1 MSSASSPHE
10 VVKRRWL
17 GFLIWQSIV
26 STAVFLIP
34 SVILLLPDR
43 TLATGVL
50 SFIIFD
56 LSLLLLSVSLFLL
69 SSPHPD
75 PSASLSDLASVFLK
89 ACLRLVIGGGGDY
102 SLDLRRRVG
111 RSFSKCFFLFIC
123 AVSGFL
129 STTAVCEGAVSG
141 GRMKLTGRGI
151 NGVIF
156 GFVYGVHYLYHM
168 RWILKFPIIQAIQ
181 KLWPV
186 DATILTIIKRPFF
199 YSFKMGLSPSFRQ
212 ALKLSTVAFFP
223 SFLVIIFLSDD
234 FKSRRSIGM
243 FILYLFNLYVGVSVI
258 SFAWELSIHLLQ
270 VVLTRRCC
278 FAPSRGS
285 AAAETNPSEVLLIA
299 LEQSSPGSLLKYLAY
314 LDLCMVSENN
324 VEPWRRA
331 AFFEE
336 TGDTYRR
343 VISLCLR
350 PLEHLTSKLVEG
362 LDGLAV
368 DKSDFFSQQLNPSTG
383 INVDSDLHAAL
394 NDLQLYSLCS
404 RTVAALTAR
413 SHSEDRYGVAQL
425 TSCNVA
431 VVSTLLSALLS
442 VEACMGKKTSSLPS
456 DSTGPASIRWITP
469 NTARH
474 DIGAHA
480 LAIKKRGGLIHS
492 KAYAMADILRT
503 SIYEIVYA
511 FHADMHAALKASAL
525 DKSWVVAGKP
535 LYGTREI
542 LVQKQGLS
550 LEQRR

>member
-34 SVILLLPDR
+34 SVILLLPGR

-50 SFIIFD
+50 SFIVFD

-75 PSASLSDLASVFLK
+75 PSASLPDLASVFLK
-89 ACLRLVIGGGGDY
+89 ACLRLVIGGRGDY

-123 AVSGFL
+123 GVSGFL

-141 GRMKLTGRGI
+141 GRMRLAGLGI

-168 RWILKFPIIQAIQ
+168 RWILKFPIIQ
-181 KLWPV
+181 
-186 DATILTIIKRPFF
+186 RPFF

-243 FILYLFNLYVGVSVI
+243 FILYLVNLYVGVSVI

-285 AAAETNPSEVLLIA
+285 AAAESNPSEVLLIA

-394 NDLQLYSLCS
+394 NDLQVILRINFFFLFFSFYNFQTSVLFEGIANNILCS
-404 RTVAALTAR
+404 C
-413 SHSEDRYGVAQL
+413 QI
-425 TSCNVA
+425 
-431 VVSTLLSALLS
+431 
-442 VEACMGKKTSSLPS
+442 SS
-456 DSTGPASIRWITP
+456 
-469 NTARH
+469 
-474 DIGAHA
+474 
-480 LAIKKRGGLIHS
+480 
-492 KAYAMADILRT
+492 
-503 SIYEIVYA
+503 
-511 FHADMHAALKASAL
+511 
-525 DKSWVVAGKP
+525 
-535 LYGTREI
+535 
-542 LVQKQGLS
+542 
-550 LEQRR
+550 